1 MFFSRPLGEKSYKI
15 KTNLTY
21 KMLKHKVID
30 FVKIWRISARSAL
43 SQLWHTLHEHC
54 SFIPTP
60 ALSGSGL

>member
-1 MFFSRPLGEKSYKI
+1 MNEGVSKCFFSRPLGEKSYKI

-43 SQLWHTLHEHC
+43 SQL
-54 SFIPTP
+54 
-60 ALSGSGL
+60 